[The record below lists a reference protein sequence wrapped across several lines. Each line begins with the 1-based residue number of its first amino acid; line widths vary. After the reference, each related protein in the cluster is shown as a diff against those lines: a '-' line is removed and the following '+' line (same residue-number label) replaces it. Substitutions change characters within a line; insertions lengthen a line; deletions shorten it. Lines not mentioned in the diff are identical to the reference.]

1 MTEPVLPPSEPFV
14 PVAEVLRERG
24 ERTWLGE
31 PWSRRELLVLLLV
44 TLAGGAL
51 RLWHLEQWSLSTT
64 EAELWRGATE
74 PLGSDQGF
82 LASQRCN
89 YPLGFL
95 GLRWALGS
103 GLLLGQG
110 EGWLR
115 LPFAFVGTL
124 CVPLLALVGELFVA
138 RRAALLAAALLAIH
152 PWHLAASQTA
162 SGEVLAGF
170 FVLLGGGMT
179 CIAHRTRGRRFG
191 LLAAAAA
198 LAAGAAHPS
207 AWWSVLAVALVALHA
222 RSPARWRTPLLGI
235 AALLTVLLPIFVLRW
250 TAVTTQSPDLSLP
263 WLAELLDAAR
273 PATWILAGV
282 GFLAATPLAAAGG
295 TTAGGWGVGGRPGRS
310 WLAAVAMLPL
320 LASVLLVVVG
330 VPLAPRTGVVALPA
344 LLGAAAVLVLA
355 CFDRIA
361 AQCGGVRP
369 ASVVPAALLGA
380 AFATDLLVES
390 FLHATMHGGH
400 RPDWRTAR
408 DAVLHA
414 AGRADRITVVA
425 GEGYDSLVYYLR
437 PNQWR
442 DRTVDPHPG
451 RALLPMAAD
460 GLAIRDDLLQAAGQV
475 SAVFLVLL
483 RPEYEALQPDAAARA
498 RLARQFRIVAVAPSA
513 FAAAEHTVYVL
524 QLQLEAPR

>member
-1 MTEPVLPPSEPFV
+1 MTEPVQPPSEPFV

-24 ERTWLGE
+24 ERSWLGE
-31 PWSRRELLVLLLV
+31 PWSKPELLVLLLV

-51 RLWHLEQWSLSTT
+51 RLWHLEQWSLSTA

-74 PLGSDQGF
+74 PLRGEQGF

-138 RRAALLAAALLAIH
+138 RRVALLAAALLAIH

-170 FVLLGGGMT
+170 FVLLGGGLL

-198 LAAGAAHPS
+198 FAAVAAHPS

-222 RSPARWRTPLLGI
+222 RSAPRWRNPVLGI
-235 AALLTVLLPIFVLRW
+235 AVVLTVLLPIVALRW
-250 TAVTTQSPDLSLP
+250 NALTTQSPSLVLP
-263 WLAELLDAAR
+263 WLEELLDAAR

-282 GFLAATPLAAAGG
+282 GFLAAASLAVAGG
-295 TTAGGWGVGGRPGRS
+295 AASCAWGLGGRPGRR
-310 WLAAVAMLPL
+310 WLVAVAVLPL
-320 LASVLLVVVG
+320 VASALLVLAG
-330 VPLAPRTGVVALPA
+330 VSVAPRTGVVALPA
-344 LLGAAAVLVLA
+344 LLGAASVLVLG

-361 AQCGGVRP
+361 AQLGGVRL
-369 ASVVPAALLGA
+369 ASALPAALLGA
-380 AFATDLLVES
+380 AFAADLLVES
-390 FLHATMHGGH
+390 FLHATVHGGH

-460 GLAIRDDLLQAAGQV
+460 GLAIRDDLLQAAGRV

-498 RLARQFRIVAVAPSA
+498 RLERQFRTVAVAPSA

-524 QLQLEAPR
+524 QLQLETPR

>member
-1 MTEPVLPPSEPFV
+1 MTEPVQPPSEPFV
-14 PVAEVLRERG
+14 PVAEVLRERD
-24 ERTWLGE
+24 ERSWLGE
-31 PWSRRELLVLLLV
+31 PWSKSELLILLLV

-51 RLWHLEQWSLSTT
+51 RLWHLEQWSLSNA

-74 PLGSDQGF
+74 PLRGEQGF

-115 LPFAFVGTL
+115 LPFAFIGTL

-170 FVLLGGGMT
+170 FGLLGGGLL

-198 LAAGAAHPS
+198 FAAVAAHPS
-207 AWWSVLAVALVALHA
+207 AWWTVVAVALVAAHA
-222 RSPARWRTPLLGI
+222 RSAPRWRTAILAI
-235 AALLTVLLPIFVLRW
+235 AALLTVLLPIVALRW
-250 TAVTTQSPDLSLP
+250 NALTTQSASLVLP
-263 WLAELLDAAR
+263 WLAELLDAVR
-273 PATWILAGV
+273 PATWILAGA
-282 GFLAATPLAAAGG
+282 GFLAAASLAAPSGSA
-295 TTAGGWGVGGRPGRS
+295 AWGVGGRPGRR
-310 WLAAVAMLPL
+310 WLAAAAVLPL
-320 LASVLLVVVG
+320 VASALLVAAG
-330 VPLAPRTGVVALPA
+330 VPVAPRTGVVALPA
-344 LLGAAAVLVLA
+344 LLGAASVLVLG

-361 AQCGGVRP
+361 AQLGGLRL
-369 ASVVPAALLGA
+369 ASALPAALLGA
-380 AFATDLLVES
+380 AFAADLLVES
-390 FLHATMHGGH
+390 FLHATVHGGH

-414 AGRADRITVVA
+414 AGRVDRITVVA

-451 RALLPMAAD
+451 RVLFPMVAD
-460 GLAIRDDLLQAAGQV
+460 GLAIRDDLLQAAGRL

-483 RPEYEALQPDAAARA
+483 RPEYEALQPDAPARA
-498 RLARQFRIVAVAPSA
+498 RLERQFRVVAVAPSA

-524 QLQLEAPR
+524 QLQVEAPR